1 MYAGYRERVWL
12 NWWVWTVVVAVVS
25 STALLGRG
33 NFGYAFERPPT
44 AILYVF
50 LLLDVIFIP
59 IVLNF
64 CKVEIQVNKES
75 VRVGYG
81 LLKKAIPVEEIV
93 SCVPAR
99 TRLPL
104 YGGVMLRL
112 GENDLPNFKAGNA
125 VKITGKAGKSFL
137 IPTNK
142 PEELSKIIKG
152 TSKA

>member
-1 MYAGYRERVWL
+1 MYAGYREQVWL
-12 NWWVWTVVVAVVS
+12 NWWIWTVVVAVVVVS

-50 LLLDVIFIP
+50 LLLDAIFIP

-64 CKVEIQVNKES
+64 RKVEIQVNKES

-81 LLKKAIPVEEIV
+81 ILKKAIPAREID

-104 YGGVMLRL
+104 YCGVMLRL
-112 GENDLPNFKAGNA
+112 GKT
-125 VKITGKAGKSFL
+125 IC
-137 IPTNK
+137 PTSK
-142 PEELSKIIKG
+142 LATLSK
-152 TSKA
+152 